1 MLYISLTKWCCMPSG
16 RAAFALVLLTGL
28 LLGRGADD
36 AGASAAEG
44 AGAAFA
50 LVVLAG
56 ADEAGASAGGA
67 GAGLC
72 GSPVCSLW
80 GSGF

>member
-1 MLYISLTKWCCMPSG
+1 MPSG

-56 ADEAGASAGGA
+56 ADEAGASCFGVELEA
-67 GAGLC
+67 L
-72 GSPVCSLW
+72 VWNFHLI
-80 GSGF
+80 GFVV